1 MKGRPVQM
9 AEIRI
14 FVADDHAVT
23 RVGLVSLLETE
34 KGIRVVGQ
42 AENGAEAVAAAKRL
56 KPDVIIMDLVMP
68 KMDGVEAT
76 RHIHQTL
83 PETSILILTTFGD
96 SDDIAHALAAGA
108 AGALMKNVG
117 IGELVNAIH
126 AIAEGKQVIASEIRQ
141 MLKES
146 PPVPELTK
154 RQIEILHSVTRGLSN
169 RDIAQQLG
177 ITIDCVKD
185 HVNAILTKIGAANR
199 SEAVAIAFRK
209 HLLKM

>member
-1 MKGRPVQM
+1 MKERPVQM

-14 FVADDHAVT
+14 LVADDHAVT

-76 RHIHQTL
+76 RHIHQAL
-83 PETSILILTTFGD
+83 PETGILILTTFGD

-126 AIAEGKQVIASEIRQ
+126 AIAEGKQVIAPEIRQ